1 MLRHGVKLNDRERK
15 VEIFISWQS
24 KVKSVF
30 KRMYMDEIS
39 SNRFPRLTV
48 KLGIF
53 RLSSIII
60 SRLRCN

>member
-15 VEIFISWQS
+15 VEVFISWQS